1 MLWNLQVL
9 SSLTKTFSILATIIF
24 GSPNLFP
31 IVSITEYIHLF
42 SNNAVNNQMVVT
54 FLFSL
59 VIRQKGESQ
68 NGCFKKTKHVKFSK
82 KRTFLT
88 PWYAHVCVRIRGLE
102 MFIFWCAYQG
112 VRNVHF
118 LENLAC
124 FVFLKNPFWDS
135 LFCFSTDGLKIHWSF
150 WQF

>member
-42 SNNAVNNQMVVT
+42 LNNAVNNQMVVT

-68 NGCFKKTKHVKFSK
+68 NGCFKKTKHVKFSE
-82 KRTFLT
+82 KRT
-88 PWYAHVCVRIRGLE
+88 
-102 MFIFWCAYQG
+102 FIFWCAYQG

-124 FVFLKNPFWDS
+124 FVFLKHPFWDS